1 MVMRKK
7 TLRRLSPVA
16 RKVARLAG
24 EADSIGRRLK
34 NMVVEIGELEAARGA
49 LKTAR
54 QSIAPLEMPDS
65 QIHCPDCLADEKV
78 FCPRDPDAKCL
89 ICHKSYCGAH
99 IGLHLAKEHCVALN
113 LDHCS
118 E

>member
-34 NMVVEIGELEAARGA
+34 NMVAEIQSLEGDSKALATAKQLPVSRSPKGEDLE
-49 LKTAR
+49 
-54 QSIAPLEMPDS
+54 
-65 QIHCPDCLADEKV
+65 
-78 FCPRDPDAKCL
+78 F
-89 ICHKSYCGAH
+89 
-99 IGLHLAKEHCVALN
+99 
-113 LDHCS
+113 
-118 E
+118 

>member
-24 EADSIGRRLK
+24 EADSVGRRLK
-34 NMVVEIGELEAARGA
+34 NIVREIESLELDSTA
-49 LKTAR
+49 LK
-54 QSIAPLEMPDS
+54 
-65 QIHCPDCLADEKV
+65 H
-78 FCPRDPDAKCL
+78 AKDQL
-89 ICHKSYCGAH
+89 VH
-99 IGLHLAKEHCVALN
+99 IGHLEKGEIVWDPKAVRLEGPN
-113 LDHCS
+113 

>member
-34 NMVVEIGELEAARGA
+34 NMVVEIQRLEA
-49 LKTAR
+49 
-54 QSIAPLEMPDS
+54 DS
-65 QIHCPDCLADEKV
+65 QALIHSGHTINSPTFEEELKEVLYDEESILD
-78 FCPRDPDAKCL
+78 PRD
-89 ICHKSYCGAH
+89 
-99 IGLHLAKEHCVALN
+99 
-113 LDHCS
+113 
-118 E
+118 